1 MQSHLVIYLILCV
14 QSVVFSQSVA
24 SDEIRIYLHPGYLT
38 LGITDDCFYDENR
51 TRVNSLVKISILD
64 KNKIFEIEKLFL
76 KQEYIESEN
85 SDVFQHQIVIDFI
98 IKGKIGYT
106 VSISSNEKF
115 KKGEGE
121 STLYYLNHDQ
131 IIFYKKYLSFFR
143 V

>member
-24 SDEIRIYLHPGYLT
+24 SDEIRIYLHTEYLT
-38 LGITDDCFYDENR
+38 LGITDDCFNDENR

-106 VSISSNEKF
+106 VSISSNEKL

-121 STLYYLNHDQ
+121 
-131 IIFYKKYLSFFR
+131 
-143 V
+143 

>member
-1 MQSHLVIYLILCV
+1 
-14 QSVVFSQSVA
+14 VVFSQSVA
-24 SDEIRIYLHPGYLT
+24 SDEIRIYLHPEYLT
-38 LGITDDCFYDENR
+38 LGITDDCFNDENR

>member
-1 MQSHLVIYLILCV
+1 MQSHLVIYLILCL

-24 SDEIRIYLHPGYLT
+24 SDEIRIYLHPEYLT
-38 LGITDDCFYDENR
+38 LGITDDCFNDENR